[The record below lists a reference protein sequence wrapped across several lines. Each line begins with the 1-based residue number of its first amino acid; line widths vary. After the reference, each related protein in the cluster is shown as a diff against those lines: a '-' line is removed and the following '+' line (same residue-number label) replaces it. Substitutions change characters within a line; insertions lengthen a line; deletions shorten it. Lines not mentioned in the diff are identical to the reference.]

1 MQGLA
6 PPEPMRTVDQILNDA
21 ADGNRPATD
30 ESELPLPRFSR
41 TRHIESVRALSDVNG
56 WRTTGYLLFH
66 WSLMIAAMFAAGY
79 SGHWAVYLVAAF
91 VVASRMQALGVM
103 LHDGVHYLLYKNRS
117 VNDVVCDLFIAFPIG
132 MSTTLYR
139 RTHFRHHRFA
149 NTEEDQDLAA
159 QREEQEWFEWPKTR
173 WGCFVTMLR
182 SLLGINAHRS
192 WILFKYWAP
201 WNHLYRP
208 VDAAFPM
215 RARVLY
221 VASMIVVYSG
231 FAVAIK
237 VSPRVALSL
246 MALYLFSG
254 ITLLNLINRVRAT
267 AEHLGTRQ
275 THELNAT
282 RTVLPSLFERIM
294 IAPYGVNYHLEHHLF
309 PSVPGCNL
317 SKLHD
322 ELMQDDEFCEHAHV
336 TKTYVGVIR
345 ELMTPN
351 PPDESAAPI
360 A

>member
-1 MQGLA
+1 
-6 PPEPMRTVDQILNDA
+6 MRTVDQILSDA
-21 ADGNRPATD
+21 ADGNRPATA

-41 TRHIESVRALSDVNG
+41 TRHIESVRALSQING
-56 WRTTGYLLFH
+56 WRTTGFLVFH
-66 WSLMIAAMFAAGY
+66 WALIIAAMLAAGY

-91 VVASRMQALGVM
+91 VVASRMQAFGVM
-103 LHDGVHYLLYKNRS
+103 LHDGAHYLLYKNRS
-117 VNDVVCDLFIAFPIG
+117 VNDVVSDLFIAFPIG

-159 QREEQEWFEWPKTR
+159 QREEHEWFEWPKTR

-192 WILFKYWAP
+192 WILFKHWAP
-201 WNHLYRP
+201 WYHLMKP

-221 VASMIVVYSG
+221 VLSMIFVYSF
-231 FAVAIK
+231 FAIAIK
-237 VSPRVALSL
+237 ISPQITFSL
-246 MALYLFSG
+246 MALYVLSG

-267 AEHLGTRQ
+267 AEHLGTEQ

-282 RTVLPSLFERIM
+282 RTVIPNLCERIM
-294 IAPYGVNYHLEHHLF
+294 IAPHGVNYHLEHHLF

-317 SKLHD
+317 AKLHN
-322 ELMQDDEFCEHAHV
+322 ELMQDEEFREHAHV
-336 TKTYVGVIR
+336 TKSYAGVIR
-345 ELMTPN
+345 ELMTPRQN
-351 PPDESAAPI
+351 DESPSPTG
-360 A
+360 